1 MTLTILMRSKIL
13 FDISCFLLQNI
24 PHPQEIAGLAI
35 THHKI
40 ILIIKHNKNTLNSL
54 TLGIRLGT
62 CISEIMMRGHRM
74 HSDHLNLLVKYYAYI
89 TFPM

>member
-24 PHPQEIAGLAI
+24 PHPQEIAGLAV

-40 ILIIKHNKNTLNSL
+40 ILIILTQQKNTLNSL

-62 CISEIMMRGHRM
+62 CISRNNDER
-74 HSDHLNLLVKYYAYI
+74 S
-89 TFPM
+89 